1 MSFRDKSALVSIIAL
16 LAASVGYVIMLVTA
30 ARDDGLASLDYQP
43 YMIGFVV
50 VLAIVSIVGQ
60 VAIAVASPR
69 EAQAKPDERER
80 LIAGRSGSLKAAVL
94 AVAAFVAISL
104 AMVEV
109 SWFWI
114 ANSVL
119 ALWVL
124 AEIAG
129 GLTTLTLSRRGV

>member
-1 MSFRDKSALVSIIAL
+1 MSFRDKSALVSLIAL
-16 LAASVGYVIMLVTA
+16 LAASVGYVVMLAAA
-30 ARDDGLASLDYQP
+30 AREDGLAGVDYRP
-43 YMIGFVV
+43 YMVGFVV

-60 VAIAVASPR
+60 AAIAVASPR

-80 LIAGRSGSLKAAVL
+80 SIAGRSGSLKAAVL

-104 AMVEV
+104 AMAEV

-124 AEIAG
+124 AEIGG